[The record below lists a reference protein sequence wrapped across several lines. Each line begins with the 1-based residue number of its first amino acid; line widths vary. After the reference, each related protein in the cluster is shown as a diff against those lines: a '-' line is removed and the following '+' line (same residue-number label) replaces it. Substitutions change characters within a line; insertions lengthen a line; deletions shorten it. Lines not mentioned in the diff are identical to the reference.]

1 MERKDYYIALG
12 KLVYAIAQAD
22 GKVQSEESSRIFD
35 FVIAQLSKAEY
46 APEKGK
52 TALKVFDIEKE
63 FHRLRE
69 EKVPAQLV
77 CQQFI
82 DFVDTHNA
90 DFTEKHKTTCISLM
104 KDVAEAHE
112 GINEAENAMISK
124 IKKHLDSL

>member
-1 MERKDYYIALG
+1 MERKDYYTALG

-63 FHRLRE
+63 FHRLRD
-69 EKVPAQLV
+69 EKVPAQKAS
-77 CQQFI
+77 QQFI
-82 DFVDTHNA
+82 DFVDAHNA
-90 DFTEKHKTTCISLM
+90 DFTEEHKTTCISLM
-104 KDVAEAHE
+104 KDVAEAHQ
-112 GINEAENAMISK
+112 GIDKTESAMITK
-124 IKKHLDSL
+124 IKNHLENI